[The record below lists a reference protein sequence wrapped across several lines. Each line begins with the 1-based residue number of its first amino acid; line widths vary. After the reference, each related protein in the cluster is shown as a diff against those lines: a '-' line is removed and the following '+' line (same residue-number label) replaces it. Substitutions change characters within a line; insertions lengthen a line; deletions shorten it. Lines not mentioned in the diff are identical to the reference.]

1 MSATRDQYRLLLL
14 ALEEDAEADGHAT
27 PPAVPEDTWRIRD
40 EDDAQWVVGLMVE
53 ADAAIER
60 HQAQAAARLAELK
73 GRRDRL
79 SARFGADLE
88 AWAKEEAAR
97 RGRRSVTLL
106 TGTVAFRKVPGR
118 LSISDAELAQARAD
132 ETGMEGAFETRRV
145 FLPAVYRE
153 AAQFHLE
160 ETGELLPGVE
170 IVPERDSMSVGV
182 TKPKA
187 AKAAPAQEG
196 GEG

>member
-1 MSATRDQYRLLLL
+1 MSATRNQYRLLLL
-14 ALEEDAEADGHAT
+14 ALEEDAETGGMAS
-27 PPAVPEDTWRIRD
+27 PPVSEDTWRIQS

-79 SARFGADLE
+79 TARFGAELE
-88 AWAKEEAAR
+88 AWAQQESER

-118 LSISDAELAQARAD
+118 LSIRDAELAQVTASAR
-132 ETGMEGAFETRRV
+132 EMSECVELRRV
-145 FLPAVYRE
+145 FLPAAYRD
-153 AAQFHLE
+153 AAQKHLE
-160 ETGELLPGVE
+160 EAGELLPGVE
-170 IVPERDSMSVGV
+170 MVPERDSMSVGV

-187 AKAAPAQEG
+187 AKG
-196 GEG
+196 GEA